1 MTIRLWTLMLA
12 GLSIWALHFLG
23 VYLISSVA
31 DVVATS
37 DDFAWRMG
45 GVAFSVACALLC
57 GVAIALPAMALR
69 RDTGAEVERFS
80 LQLGVLGGAIGLI
93 GIVYQTLPN
102 LIGH

>member
-57 GVAIALPAMALR
+57 GVAIAVLAYLA
-69 RDTGAEVERFS
+69 TGAWAERTGVRTRDRVESRS
-80 LQLGVLGGAIGLI
+80 GSWTA
-93 GIVYQTLPN
+93 
-102 LIGH
+102 

>member
-37 DDFAWRMG
+37 DDFA
-45 GVAFSVACALLC
+45 CLLYTS
-57 GVAIALPAMALR
+57 PSP
-69 RDTGAEVERFS
+69 RD
-80 LQLGVLGGAIGLI
+80 
-93 GIVYQTLPN
+93 
-102 LIGH
+102 